1 MITILLIVFALG
13 YLAITL
19 EHTIKINKSATALIT
34 AVLCWTLI
42 IYNAASKELII
53 EQLSHHLSSISEIVF
68 FLLGAMTIVEI
79 IDAHDGFQ
87 NITESIKTTNKT
99 KLIWL
104 ISIITFFLS
113 AVLDNL
119 TTTIVMISILNKL
132 IVDKKTKWLLLG
144 LVIIS
149 SNAGGAW
156 SPIGDVTTT
165 MLWIGGQISPLNII
179 EQTFLASLVSMI
191 VPTLI
196 INFIIKGNIELKP
209 NVENNL
215 NFNTNSFER
224 NLIFYVG
231 IGCLLFVPIFKTI
244 THLPPYM
251 GILLSLGIIWTIT
264 ELIHKRKQ
272 DNEKGILS
280 VSHALRKIDTPSIL
294 FFFGILMSI
303 SSLEV
308 IGILPQMAITLNS
321 SVGNINVVAI
331 CIGLLSAVFD
341 NVPLVAALQSMYSLN
356 DYPQDHYFWELLA
369 FTAGTGGSCL
379 IIGSAAG
386 VAVMGIEKIDFFWYL
401 KKISWIALI
410 GFMAGVG
417 TFLIQH
423 YFQQ

>member
-1 MITILLIVFALG
+1 MITLLILIFVVG
-13 YLAITL
+13 YVAITL
-19 EHTIKINKSATALIT
+19 EHSIKINKSAIALIT

-42 IYNAASKELII
+42 FINATNKTIVV

-87 NITESIKTTNKT
+87 NVAESIKTTNKT

-104 ISIITFFLS
+104 IALITFLLS

-119 TTTIVMISILNKL
+119 TSTIVMLSILNKL
-132 IVDKKTKWLLLG
+132 LADKKTKWMLLG

-165 MLWIGGQISPLNII
+165 MLWIGGQISPLHII
-179 EQTFLASLVSMI
+179 QQTFLASLVSMV

-196 INFIIKGNIELKP
+196 INYLIKGKIELKP
-209 NVENNL
+209 NIEQ
-215 NFNTNSFER
+215 NFISSSFER

-231 IGCLLFVPIFKTI
+231 IGCLLFIPVFKTI

-251 GILLSLGIIWTIT
+251 GMLLCLGVIWTLT
-264 ELIHKRKQ
+264 ELIHKKKQ
-272 DNEKGILS
+272 DNEKGNLS
-280 VSHALRKIDTPSIL
+280 VSQALRKIDTPSIL

-308 IGILPQMAITLNS
+308 VGILPQMASKLNTS
-321 SVGNINVVAI
+321 IGNINIVAI
-331 CIGLLSAVFD
+331 VIGLLSAVFD
-341 NVPLVAALQSMYSLN
+341 NVPLVAALQSMYSLH

-386 VAVMGIEKIDFFWYL
+386 VAIMGIEKIDFFWYL

-410 GFMAGVG
+410 GFIAGVA
-417 TFLIQH
+417 TFLLQH
-423 YFQQ
+423 YFRL

>member
-42 IYNAASKELII
+42 ISNAASKELII

-104 ISIITFFLS
+104 ISVITFFLS

-132 IVDKKTKWLLLG
+132 IADKKTKWLLLG

-196 INFIIKGNIELKP
+196 INYIIKGNIELKP

-308 IGILPQMAITLNS
+308 IGILPQMASTLNS

-401 KKISWIALI
+401 KKMSWIALI
-410 GFMAGVG
+410 GFIAGVG

>member
-1 MITILLIVFALG
+1 MITVLIIVFALG

-42 IYNAASKELII
+42 ISNASNKEIII

-104 ISIITFFLS
+104 ISVITFFLS

-132 IVDKKTKWLLLG
+132 IEDKKTKWLLLG
-144 LVIIS
+144 LVIIA

-179 EQTFLASLVSMI
+179 QQTFLASLVSMVI
-191 VPTLI
+191 PTLI
-196 INFIIKGNIELKP
+196 INYMLKGNIDLKP

-215 NFNTNSFER
+215 NFNKNSFER
-224 NLIFYVG
+224 NLIFYLG
-231 IGCLLFVPIFKTI
+231 ISCLLFVPIFKTI

-251 GILLSLGIIWTIT
+251 GMLLSLGIIWTIT
-264 ELIHKRKQ
+264 ELIHKRKR

-308 IGILPQMAITLNS
+308 IGILPQMASTLNN

-356 DYPQDHYFWELLA
+356 DFPKDHYFWELLA

-401 KKISWIALI
+401 KKMSWIALI
-410 GFMAGVG
+410 GFIAGVS

-423 YFQQ
+423 YI

>member
-1 MITILLIVFALG
+1 MITILIIIFTIG

-19 EHTIKINKSATALIT
+19 EQTIKINKSATALMT

-42 IYNAASKELII
+42 ISNASNKELII

-87 NITESIKTTNKT
+87 NITERIKTNHKT

-104 ISIITFFLS
+104 IAVITFFLS

-119 TTTIVMISILNKL
+119 TSTIVMMSILNKL
-132 IVDKKTKWLLLG
+132 IEDKKTKWLLLG

-149 SNAGGAW
+149 SNAGGAF

-165 MLWIGGQISPLNII
+165 MLWIGGQISPLNIMK
-179 EQTFLASLVSMI
+179 QTFLASLVCMV
-191 VPTLI
+191 VPTFI
-196 INFIIKGNIELKP
+196 INYMIKGKIELRA
-209 NVENNL
+209 NVENSL

-231 IGCLLFVPIFKTI
+231 IGCLLFVPLFKTL
-244 THLPPYM
+244 TNLPPYM
-251 GILLSLGIIWTIT
+251 GMFLSLGIIWTLT
-264 ELIHKRKQ
+264 ELIHNKKHV
-272 DNEKGILS
+272 NEKGILS

-294 FFFGILMSI
+294 FFFGILLSI
-303 SSLEV
+303 ASLEV
-308 IGILPQMAITLNS
+308 VGVLPQMASTLNS
-321 SVGNINVVAI
+321 SIGNLNLVAI

-410 GFMAGVG
+410 GFIAGVA

-423 YFQQ
+423 YLQ

>member
-1 MITILLIVFALG
+1 MVTILIIIFTLG

-19 EHTIKINKSATALIT
+19 EQTIKINKSATALMT

-42 IYNAASKELII
+42 ISNASNKELII

-87 NITESIKTTNKT
+87 NITERIKTNHKT

-104 ISIITFFLS
+104 ISVITFFLS

-119 TTTIVMISILNKL
+119 TSTIVMMSILNKL
-132 IVDKKTKWLLLG
+132 IEDKKTKWLLLG

-149 SNAGGAW
+149 SNAGGAF

-165 MLWIGGQISPLNII
+165 MLWIGGQISPLNIMK
-179 EQTFLASLVSMI
+179 QTFLASLVCMV

-196 INFIIKGNIELKP
+196 INYMIKGKIELRA
-209 NVENNL
+209 NVENSL

-231 IGCLLFVPIFKTI
+231 IGCLLFVPLFKTL
-244 THLPPYM
+244 TNLPPYM
-251 GILLSLGIIWTIT
+251 GMFLSLGIIWTLT
-264 ELIHKRKQ
+264 ELIHNKKHV
-272 DNEKGILS
+272 NEKGILS

-294 FFFGILMSI
+294 FFFGILLSI

-308 IGILPQMAITLNS
+308 VGVLPQMASSLNS
-321 SVGNINVVAI
+321 SIGNLNLVAI

-410 GFMAGVG
+410 GFIAGVA

-423 YFQQ
+423 YLQ

>member
-1 MITILLIVFALG
+1 MITILIIIFTLG

-19 EHTIKINKSATALIT
+19 EQTIKINKTATALMT

-42 IYNAASKELII
+42 ISNASNKELVI

-87 NITESIKTTNKT
+87 NITERIKTNHKT

-104 ISIITFFLS
+104 ISVITFFLS

-119 TTTIVMISILNKL
+119 TSTIVMMSILNKL
-132 IVDKKTKWLLLG
+132 IEDKKTKWLLLG

-149 SNAGGAW
+149 SNAGGAF

-165 MLWIGGQISPLNII
+165 MLWIGGQISPLNIMK
-179 EQTFLASLVSMI
+179 QTFLASLVCMV
-191 VPTLI
+191 VPTLM
-196 INFIIKGNIELKP
+196 INYMIKGKIELRA
-209 NVENNL
+209 NVENSL

-231 IGCLLFVPIFKTI
+231 IGCLLFVPLFKTL
-244 THLPPYM
+244 TNLPPYM
-251 GILLSLGIIWTIT
+251 GMFLSLGIIWTLT
-264 ELIHKRKQ
+264 ELIHNKKHV
-272 DNEKGILS
+272 NEKGILS

-294 FFFGILMSI
+294 FFFGILLSI
-303 SSLEV
+303 ASLEV
-308 IGILPQMAITLNS
+308 VGVLPQMASTLNS
-321 SVGNINVVAI
+321 SIGNLNLVAI

-410 GFMAGVG
+410 GFMAGVA

-423 YFQQ
+423 YLQ

>member
-1 MITILLIVFALG
+1 MITILIIIFTLG

-19 EHTIKINKSATALIT
+19 EHTININKSATALMT

-42 IYNAASKELII
+42 ISNASNKELII

-87 NITESIKTTNKT
+87 NITERIKTNHKT

-104 ISIITFFLS
+104 ISVITFFLS

-119 TTTIVMISILNKL
+119 TSTIVMMSILNKL
-132 IVDKKTKWLLLG
+132 IEDKKTKWLLLG

-149 SNAGGAW
+149 SNAGGAF

-165 MLWIGGQISPLNII
+165 MLWIGGQISPLNIMK
-179 EQTFLASLVSMI
+179 QTFLASLVCMV

-196 INFIIKGNIELKP
+196 INYMIKGKIELRA
-209 NVENNL
+209 NVENSL

-231 IGCLLFVPIFKTI
+231 IGCLLFVPLFKTL
-244 THLPPYM
+244 TNLPPYM
-251 GILLSLGIIWTIT
+251 GMFLSLGIIWTLT
-264 ELIHKRKQ
+264 ELIHNKKHV
-272 DNEKGILS
+272 NEKGILS

-294 FFFGILMSI
+294 FFFGILLSI

-308 IGILPQMAITLNS
+308 VGVLPQMASSLNS
-321 SVGNINVVAI
+321 SIGNLNLVAI

-410 GFMAGVG
+410 GFIAGVA
-417 TFLIQH
+417 TFLIQN
-423 YFQQ
+423 YWQ

>member
-1 MITILLIVFALG
+1 MITVLIIVFALG

-34 AVLCWTLI
+34 AVICWTLI
-42 IYNAASKELII
+42 ISNVSNKELII

-68 FLLGAMTIVEI
+68 FLVGAMTIVEI

-87 NITESIKTTNKT
+87 NITESIKTTHKT

-104 ISIITFFLS
+104 ISVITFFLS

-132 IVDKKTKWLLLG
+132 IEDKKTKWLLLG

-179 EQTFLASLVSMI
+179 QQTFLASLVSMI

-196 INFIIKGNIELKP
+196 INYIIKGNIELKP

-231 IGCLLFVPIFKTI
+231 IGCLLFVPVFKTI

-251 GILLSLGIIWTIT
+251 GMFLSLGIIWTIT

-308 IGILPQMAITLNS
+308 IGILPQMASTLNS

-386 VAVMGIEKIDFFWYL
+386 VAVMGIEKIYFFWYL
-401 KKISWIALI
+401 KKVSWIALI
-410 GFMAGVG
+410 GFIAGVG

>member
-42 IYNAASKELII
+42 ISNAASKELII

-104 ISIITFFLS
+104 ISVITFFLS

-132 IVDKKTKWLLLG
+132 IEDKKTKWLLLG

-179 EQTFLASLVSMI
+179 QQTFLASLVSMI

-196 INFIIKGNIELKP
+196 INYIIKGNIELKP

-251 GILLSLGIIWTIT
+251 GMFLSLGIIWTIT

-308 IGILPQMAITLNS
+308 IGILPQMASTLNS

-401 KKISWIALI
+401 KKMSWIALI
-410 GFMAGVG
+410 GFIAGVG

>member
-1 MITILLIVFALG
+1 MITVLIILFALG

-42 IYNAASKELII
+42 ISNASNKEIII

-132 IVDKKTKWLLLG
+132 IENKKTKWLLLG
-144 LVIIS
+144 LVIIA

-179 EQTFLASLVSMI
+179 QQTFLASLVSMVI
-191 VPTLI
+191 PTLI
-196 INFIIKGNIELKP
+196 INYMLKGNIDLKP

-215 NFNTNSFER
+215 NFNKNSFER
-224 NLIFYVG
+224 NLIFYLG
-231 IGCLLFVPIFKTI
+231 ISCLLFVPIFKTI

-251 GILLSLGIIWTIT
+251 GMLLSLGIIWTIT
-264 ELIHKRKQ
+264 ELIHKRKR

-308 IGILPQMAITLNS
+308 IGILPQMASTLNN

-356 DYPQDHYFWELLA
+356 DFPKDHYFWELLA

-401 KKISWIALI
+401 KKMSWIALI
-410 GFMAGVG
+410 GFIAGVS

-423 YFQQ
+423 YI